1 MDMKEWIIIGG
12 GALIGLIVLHG
23 LFMAWW
29 RSRDPLRM
37 KIQPGLLP
45 EELDGDDWLSAELPN
60 GGARVVS
67 VEMLAADPLDADDA
81 DDGIPLLLEP
91 AGVGDADEVDMASDL
106 DLAAEAEL
114 EVEAEEST
122 EPDGDTL
129 SDLAPIVPERRLRSV
144 GENVRVPSIWT
155 EAEPEMTASDLDV
168 VDLEAEEPLLDE
180 TLDDLEEM
188 EIEVVPETASQV
200 PESVAT
206 FEDAGQGVKAE
217 ADSPSETAADDML
230 VIHLLAPPGQA
241 FGGDELVGALR
252 AQELRFGEMDIF
264 HRIDAVTGETV
275 FSVVRAVEPGSF
287 DLTRVADCAS
297 PGVIAFLRLPS
308 HGDATAAVEDLIHTA
323 EAMVDELGGE
333 LLDENRQPFTA
344 LSAEGYRSRAV
355 GFTDRQLLRGVR

>member
-45 EELDGDDWLSAELPN
+45 EDLDGDDWLSAELPN

-67 VEMLAADPLDADDA
+67 VEELAADPLDADDA

-91 AGVGDADEVDMASDL
+91 AGVDDADEVDLASDM
-106 DLAAEAEL
+106 DLAAEAEAS
-114 EVEAEEST
+114 AE
-122 EPDGDTL
+122 PGGDSL

-144 GENVRVPSIWT
+144 GENVHVPSIWT
-155 EAEPEMTASDLDV
+155 EPDREMTASELDV
-168 VDLEAEEPLLDE
+168 VDLEADESPLDE

-188 EIEVVPETASQV
+188 EIEVMPETAPQV

-206 FEDAGQGVKAE
+206 FEDAGQGAKAE

-241 FGGDELVGALR
+241 FGGEELVGALR

-264 HRIDAVTGETV
+264 HRIDALTGEAV

-323 EAMVDELGGE
+323 EAMSDELGGE

-344 LSAEGYRSRAV
+344 LSAEGYRTRAL